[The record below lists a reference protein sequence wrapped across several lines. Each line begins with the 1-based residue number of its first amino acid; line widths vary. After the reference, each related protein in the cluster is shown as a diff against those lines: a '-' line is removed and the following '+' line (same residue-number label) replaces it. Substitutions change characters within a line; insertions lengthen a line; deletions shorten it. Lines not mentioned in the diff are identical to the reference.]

1 MGHGDADRVNF
12 VKGGVYSADKLD
24 GAGCGRLLEQASLGR
39 VVLSVG
45 CLPAAVPVHVNVARG
60 HVLLGCPPGPVL
72 DAAQR
77 GDVVSVEFDGEE
89 LDGATWSVLVTGVA
103 RVVAADDPLNDV
115 VRRDRLARTIERGAV
130 LVAVPLTY
138 VTGERT
144 AWSTSS

>member
-1 MGHGDADRVNF
+1 MTEPV
-12 VKGGVYSADKLD
+12 GGTYVAERLD
-24 GAGCGRLLEQASLGR
+24 GAGSQRLLSQASLGR

-45 CLPAAVPVHVNVARG
+45 CLPAAVPVHVNVAMG

-77 GDVVSVEFDGEE
+77 GDVVSIEVDGEE

-103 RVVAADDPLNDV
+103 RVVTPDDPLNDV
-115 VRRDRLARTIERGAV
+115 VRRERLARAVERGAV

-144 AWSTSS
+144 AWAPAF